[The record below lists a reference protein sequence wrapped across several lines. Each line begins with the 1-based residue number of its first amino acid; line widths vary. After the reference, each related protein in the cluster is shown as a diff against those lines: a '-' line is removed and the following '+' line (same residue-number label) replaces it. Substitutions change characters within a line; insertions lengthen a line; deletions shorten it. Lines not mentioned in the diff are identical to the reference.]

1 MIGRKSRSLTGS
13 SQISTALSLPQ
24 NMARHVSDVFESVQV
39 ASSLTVFS
47 MGKWTALLPNFLAVN
62 ESGASRP
69 RVSVRCMGNF
79 VSVNGISLLPTADSL
94 QVVEKHNSGILWPS
108 LLNCPKFVVS
118 HTTQVLFSCFLGYGR
133 RRRKGGV
140 YW

>member
-47 MGKWTALLPNFLAVN
+47 MG
-62 ESGASRP
+62 
-69 RVSVRCMGNF
+69 
-79 VSVNGISLLPTADSL
+79 NGQLSFRISLQLTNQGLRDPEY
-94 QVVEKHNSGILWPS
+94 Q
-108 LLNCPKFVVS
+108 
-118 HTTQVLFSCFLGYGR
+118 
-133 RRRKGGV
+133 
-140 YW
+140 